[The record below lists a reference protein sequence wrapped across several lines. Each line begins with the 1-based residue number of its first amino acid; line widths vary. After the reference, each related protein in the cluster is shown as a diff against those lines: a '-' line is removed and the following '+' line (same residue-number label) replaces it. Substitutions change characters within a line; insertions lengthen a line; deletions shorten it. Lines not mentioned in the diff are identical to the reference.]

1 MKKNGILKALGI
13 VFLIYV
19 ILSWIIPTG
28 YYNNSVFTTSTIDPV
43 GLVDI
48 IKYPIVALTSS
59 VFVLTAICFI
69 TIGGLYGVMKKTGLY
84 SKLVDS
90 VCTKFKGNEEMFVI
104 LSTFVLALL
113 SSLTALTL
121 PIFVFVPFIV
131 GVLLLMG
138 YDKITALLSTVGA
151 ILVGNMATTYGF
163 NIAGYICYFYNTKIN
178 DGILFKIILFALL
191 VGGLILFILMLNKNN
206 KLTKPTKEELKDIPY
221 YEEKKK
227 NNCKTIASII
237 VILIAFVL
245 VMVGMYNWYYG
256 LGIEVFNKFDTAISE
271 VKYNNLPIL
280 SYIIGDIGAI
290 GYWNNYEFCFILI
303 VVAFIIGKIGKLNCS
318 EIVESFLDGAK
329 KMLPV
334 AIFAILAN
342 IIFLFMNS
350 SNTGYVFY
358 STICNFFFSLS
369 DKLGAL
375 SVGITSAIGGI
386 LYNDFPYMISM
397 TNAQITAVYDNLTLV
412 TFIQY
417 AIHGL
422 VQLVAPTSVLLVAG
436 LTYLDIPYKE
446 YLKNIWKYIV
456 GALIIIVALSIIISF
471 I

>member
-84 SKLVDS
+84 SNLVDS
-90 VCTKFKGNEEMFVI
+90 VCAKFKGNEEIFVI

-163 NIAGYICYFYNTKIN
+163 NIAGYICYFYNIKIT
-178 DGILFKIILFALL
+178 F
-191 VGGLILFILMLNKNN
+191 
-206 KLTKPTKEELKDIPY
+206 
-221 YEEKKK
+221 
-227 NNCKTIASII
+227 
-237 VILIAFVL
+237 
-245 VMVGMYNWYYG
+245 
-256 LGIEVFNKFDTAISE
+256 
-271 VKYNNLPIL
+271 
-280 SYIIGDIGAI
+280 
-290 GYWNNYEFCFILI
+290 
-303 VVAFIIGKIGKLNCS
+303 
-318 EIVESFLDGAK
+318 
-329 KMLPV
+329 
-334 AIFAILAN
+334 
-342 IIFLFMNS
+342 
-350 SNTGYVFY
+350 
-358 STICNFFFSLS
+358 CNF
-369 DKLGAL
+369 
-375 SVGITSAIGGI
+375 
-386 LYNDFPYMISM
+386 YPNY
-397 TNAQITAVYDNLTLV
+397 
-412 TFIQY
+412 
-417 AIHGL
+417 
-422 VQLVAPTSVLLVAG
+422 
-436 LTYLDIPYKE
+436 
-446 YLKNIWKYIV
+446 
-456 GALIIIVALSIIISF
+456 
-471 I
+471 